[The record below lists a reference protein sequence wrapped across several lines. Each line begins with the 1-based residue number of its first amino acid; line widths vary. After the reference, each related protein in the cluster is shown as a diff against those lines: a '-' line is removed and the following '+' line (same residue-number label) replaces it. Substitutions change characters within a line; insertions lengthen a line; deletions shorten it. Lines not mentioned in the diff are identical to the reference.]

1 MIRETVPELIS
12 NIHSCQFSSP
22 SAMVSVYFLLSRSS
36 VLKILSHRPG
46 AKTNPD
52 QRIVGYFLLSR
63 IQTTAIQLRMK
74 GNDLPT
80 MGMGRLLSRG
90 HIFRLSANFV
100 VFKYARGK
108 AAPATKRVTHLGD
121 YKALW
126 SGSLFTSGRKRT
138 VSATWLYIGTKS
150 HSSKSRTV
158 LSFVSQ
164 CRNPENALQPAMIF
178 LVC

>member
-12 NIHSCQFSSP
+12 SIQSCQFSSP
-22 SAMVSVYFLLSRSS
+22 SAIVSVLFFSFSRSS

-63 IQTTAIQLRMK
+63 IQKTAIQLRMK
-74 GNDLPT
+74 GNNLPA
-80 MGMGRLLSRG
+80 MGMGRLLFRG

-100 VFKYARGK
+100 VSKYARGK

-121 YKALW
+121 Y
-126 SGSLFTSGRKRT
+126 
-138 VSATWLYIGTKS
+138 
-150 HSSKSRTV
+150 
-158 LSFVSQ
+158 
-164 CRNPENALQPAMIF
+164 
-178 LVC
+178 